1 MAKNRPLLLAALA
14 GLLGFVTVMA
24 LVVGRGSQT
33 QVAAGGN
40 SDLTV
45 PSANM
50 PLNPNWKAQPA
61 SGERVSLP
69 WANIKV
75 NPDNTNE
82 AQNEPFVAINPNN
95 PNHMVVG
102 ANSWLVG
109 NGSYEVHAYVTFDA
123 GRTWASS
130 APYIDRNAGRINA
143 ADPTVAFGPN
153 GDVYFAF
160 VAITPQPGAVA
171 VSRSTDGGLTWSY
184 QSWVTSFANSADKPA
199 MASAN
204 GKLYVFY
211 QGASLF
217 STVSSDGATW
227 SAPNAIE
234 AGGRNAYPV
243 VDSRGNVNVFYNSNA
258 SIKMARIG
266 TRISSGP
273 SISTVANTVAL
284 QQRPAGYRASNYP
297 TAGVDSRGNLYVAW
311 ADGRN
316 AGRGNDILFSRSVDG
331 GRTWSA
337 AVTVNSDAT
346 SSDQLMPALAVS
358 SNGAVS
364 IAWLD
369 NRNDPNNINYD
380 VYMATSVNGQ
390 TFGANKRVTE
400 VASNPYNDPRMQG
413 TMIGDYFALSASNG
427 LVYSLWTDTRNNNQD
442 IYMAPV
448 TVGSPNE

>member
-1 MAKNRPLLLAALA
+1 
-14 GLLGFVTVMA
+14 MA
-24 LVVGRGSQT
+24 LVVGRGPQA

-40 SDLTV
+40 IDLTV

-50 PLNPNWKAQPA
+50 PLNANWKAQPA

-75 NPDNTNE
+75 NPDSTNE

-109 NGSYEVHAYVTFDA
+109 NGNYEVYAYVTFD
-123 GRTWASS
+123 GGQTWASS

-160 VAITPQPGAVA
+160 VAITPAPGAVA

-184 QSWVTSFANSADKPA
+184 QSWATSFANSADKPA
-199 MASAN
+199 MAAAN

-211 QGASLF
+211 QGASIF

-234 AGGRNAYPV
+234 VGGRNAYPV
-243 VDSRGNVNVFYNSNA
+243 VDSRGNVSVFYNTNSH
-258 SIKMARIG
+258 IKMARVG
-266 TRISSGP
+266 SRISSAP
-273 SISTVANTVAL
+273 VTVSNTVAL
-284 QQRPAGYRASNYP
+284 QQRPAGYRASIYP
-297 TAGVDSRGNLYVAW
+297 TAGVDSSGNLYVAW

-316 AGRGNDILFSRSVDG
+316 AGQGNDILFSRSTNG
-331 GRTWSA
+331 GGSWSA
-337 AVTVNSDAT
+337 PVTLNTDGT
-346 SSDQLMPALAVS
+346 SADQLMPALTVS

-364 IAWLD
+364 VAWLD
-369 NRNDPNNINYD
+369 NRNDANNINYD
-380 VYMATSVNGQ
+380 VYMATGQ
-390 TFGANKRVTE
+390 SGQAFGANRRVTE
-400 VASNPYNDPRMQG
+400 VSSNPYNDPRMQG
-413 TMIGDYFALSASNG
+413 TMIGDYFALGASNG
-427 LVYSLWTDTRNNNQD
+427 TVYALWTDTRNNNQD

-448 TVGSPNE
+448 SLRSPNE